1 MKLRITLLALLLLA
15 PLATLHAA
23 TPARPNI
30 IFILADDLGIG
41 NLGCYGSD
49 NYKSPHLDKLAAT
62 GTRFTQS
69 FTGALCGPSRA
80 LIMTGR
86 YAFRNG
92 SSNQDACMVMPNSE
106 LQLAR
111 VFKSAGYATSFIG
124 KWGQLPGD
132 PDAAGF
138 DDYLRFN
145 GSGVYWN
152 KKAGKAEAY
161 RVNGKELKL
170 GDKEYMP
177 DLMHERIA
185 TFLRANQTKP
195 FFLYYS
201 MVQVHGDIQPAPE
214 SAPDSKDLFGDNIRY
229 MDKLVGKLV
238 AELEALK
245 LRENTLIVFMGDNGT
260 GKGQDKLSTIG
271 GRNLSGMKGSML
283 ECGGLV
289 PTIANWPGKV
299 PSGKVSANLIDS
311 TDWLPTFAELSGGK
325 LPAGVVLDGHSLAPQ
340 LRGEPG
346 SKREWIYNQLAAM
359 WYVREAGWK
368 LNERGELFDMSGAPF
383 TEKLVAAS
391 ADTDAAKAART
402 RLTAVLAKLNPAG
415 GIPDS
420 GDGTGRH
427 AKKDRKKKTAEPAK
441 PATAPSTTP
450 GAAVDPVAA
459 ERAAKFD
466 RLDKAR
472 TGKLTREY
480 YTTNQSDA
488 VAAGGRFE
496 KMDTNKD
503 GFVTREEYIS
513 NGKQQKWPR
522 PLSPSRNSRPPSPHP

>member
-1 MKLRITLLALLLLA
+1 
-15 PLATLHAA
+15 
-23 TPARPNI
+23 
-30 IFILADDLGIG
+30 
-41 NLGCYGSD
+41 
-49 NYKSPHLDKLAAT
+49 
-62 GTRFTQS
+62 
-69 FTGALCGPSRA
+69 
-80 LIMTGR
+80 
-86 YAFRNG
+86 
-92 SSNQDACMVMPNSE
+92 MVMPNSE
-106 LQLAR
+106 LQLGR

-152 KKAGKAEAY
+152 KQAGKAEAY

-177 DLMHERIA
+177 DLMHDRIT

-201 MVQVHGDIQPAPE
+201 MVHVHGDIQPTPD

-245 LRENTLIVFMGDNGT
+245 LRDNTLIIFMGDNGT
-260 GKGQDKLSTIG
+260 GKGQNPLSTIG

-299 PSGKVSANLIDS
+299 PSGKVSAELIDS

-325 LPAGVVLDGHSLAPQ
+325 LPEKTIFDGHSIAPQ
-340 LRGEPG
+340 LRSEPG
-346 SKREWIYNQLAAM
+346 TQREWIYNQLAAM

-368 LNERGELFDMSGAPF
+368 LNEKGELFDMSDAPF
-383 TEKLVAAS
+383 TEKLVTTA
-391 ADTDAAKAART
+391 ADTETSKAARS

-427 AKKDRKKKTAEPAK
+427 ANKDKKKVKAKSEPSAA
-441 PATAPSTTP
+441 PAPKTSPAPNP
-450 GAAVDPVAA
+450 
-459 ERAAKFD
+459 
-466 RLDKAR
+466 
-472 TGKLTREY
+472 
-480 YTTNQSDA
+480 
-488 VAAGGRFE
+488 
-496 KMDTNKD
+496 
-503 GFVTREEYIS
+503 
-513 NGKQQKWPR
+513 
-522 PLSPSRNSRPPSPHP
+522 

>member
-1 MKLRITLLALLLLA
+1 MKIRILLALLISAFGPAVTVAVAAA
-15 PLATLHAA
+15 PSK
-23 TPARPNI
+23 PNI

-41 NLGCYGSD
+41 NLSCYGSD
-49 NYKSPHLDKLAAT
+49 NYKSPNIDKLAAT

-106 LQLAR
+106 IQLGR

-177 DLMHERIA
+177 DLMHDRIT
-185 TFLRANQTKP
+185 TFLRGNQTKP

-201 MVQVHGDIQPAPE
+201 MVHVHGDIVRTPD
-214 SAPDSKDLFGDNIRY
+214 SAPDSKDLFGDNILY
-229 MDKLVGKLV
+229 MDKLVGKLVGKLV

-245 LRENTLIVFMGDNGT
+245 LRDNTLIIFMGDNGT
-260 GKGQDKLSTIG
+260 GKGQNPLSTIG

-283 ECGGLV
+283 ECGGLI

-299 PSGKVSANLIDS
+299 PSGKVSGELIDS
-311 TDWLPTFAELSGGK
+311 TDWLPTFAELIGGK
-325 LPAGVVLDGHSLAPQ
+325 MPEKTIFDGHSIAPQ
-340 LRGEPG
+340 LRGEAG
-346 SKREWIYNQLAAM
+346 TKRAWIYNQLAAM
-359 WYVREAGWK
+359 WYVREAGSK
-368 LNERGELFDMSGAPF
+368 LNEKGELFDMSGAPY
-383 TEKLVAAS
+383 TETLVAAS
-391 ADTDAAKAART
+391 ADTDASKAART

-420 GDGTGRH
+420 GDGSGRH
-427 AKKDRKKKTAEPAK
+427 ASKAEKKKKKGDEPEK
-441 PATAPSTTP
+441 PETKPDPTTSPTTSQSGDPAT
-450 GAAVDPVAA
+450 A

-466 RLDKAR
+466 RLNKGK
-472 TGKLTREY
+472 TGKLTRED

-488 VAAGGRFE
+488 EAAAQRFE
-496 KMDTNKD
+496 KMDVNKD
-503 GFVTREEYIS
+503 GIVTRDEYIS
-513 NGKQQKWPR
+513 NGGKKQKPT
-522 PLSPSRNSRPPSPHP
+522 H